1 MYDKLLG
8 AASVALFTLAMLA
21 PARADGPT
29 MYALVAANAT
39 EPFNE
44 LIAGFEKSHPG
55 VTFEPNYTGTQIL
68 EQQLEN
74 GAPCDVFL
82 SVDLPHA
89 VKLHSE
95 GLIERNYLVSRLHE
109 IIVVPKSD
117 PAKIDALRDLAR
129 PGVKLIIGVPDVP
142 IGIYT
147 RTIFQKAD
155 GLYGAGFDKEA
166 LANVVS
172 FEVNVKQVLQ
182 KVVLNE
188 ADAGIVYRTDVDP
201 RAAKRCGSSR
211 FRRSSTF
218 PHATTFRSRPTRRTV
233 RSRGRSS
240 PMRSRRPDKRSFTAT
255 GTTGNERTA
264 AHARRSHE
272 LQRMSCVCGRV
283 QGRTSAGSRHAT
295 ATSAVR
301 RAGRFPRGHAHVH
314 SDALSALR
322 RRTVHRG
329 VSGGCDRARAGRRGT
344 HRPSR
349 LRVLGSVR

>member
-82 SVDLPHA
+82 SADLPHA

-201 RAAKRCGSSR
+201 RAAK
-211 FRRSSTF
+211 
-218 PHATTFRSRPTRRTV
+218 
-233 RSRGRSS
+233 
-240 PMRSRRPDKRSFTAT
+240 
-255 GTTGNERTA
+255 
-264 AHARRSHE
+264 
-272 LQRMSCVCGRV
+272 
-283 QGRTSAGSRHAT
+283 
-295 ATSAVR
+295 AVR
-301 RAGRFPRGHAHVH
+301 VIQIPAKFNVPARNYISVATHAQNRTLARAFVAY
-314 SDALSALR
+314 ALSPAGQAIFYR
-322 RRTVHRG
+322 YG
-329 VSGGCDRARAGRRGT
+329 YDRK
-344 HRPSR
+344 
-349 LRVLGSVR
+349 